1 MDNGEKKNNGFTWRV
16 AVVFLFI
23 FAMGM
28 LFGKVVNFSNIKSI
42 EGYLFNLSNVIE
54 SNALADATASNATDC
69 NATSSNAT
77 DCNATSENATD
88 CNATSS
94 NATDCNATS
103 SNAQTDNGEI
113 YLDSI
118 KFKSNS
124 VAVGDKLYLDISTSG
139 DTLESV
145 IIALWNESTGTIIQ
159 TQIKDLNN
167 NPYIIIPSN
176 AAITTYTIYDV
187 MLQARTESGVVFGKY
202 YSAIPSL
209 GAEVL
214 NFGNS
219 KIEVKQKLDISN
231 TTEPVKE
238 EIALNLNSIKFISDS
253 VKVGENAKLAIDCNK
268 KLISA
273 KLTFK
278 STSSEDTFTVY
289 AKSLNSETYITVP
302 TGTKS
307 LEYKLS
313 AIVLEAENVTKI
325 FGVDTSVSG
334 VEKLNFDIKIKVEE
348 NTDAT
353 ILEYN
358 NENITDK
365 VLSDISK
372 SKATSIVINADG
384 KTIVSKALFN
394 TLKGK
399 EKDLIIKYKGNELV
413 FCGKEIVNA
422 KDIDVSVN
430 VYDTTNEEVKET
442 IGSMINKG
450 IVIDYK
456 SNGYLPGKALA
467 RIKATDIIKNNIGNN
482 NVCVYYYNET
492 SNKFEL
498 IAENI
503 SLTEDEYYEF
513 NISHNSKYVLVN
525 GELDSSIVCEA
536 TEDGNVVSFVQGNA
550 TYLLLVVLAVVV
562 IITVVIILVINKKKH
577 NSIEM

>member
-28 LFGKVVNFSNIKSI
+28 LFGKVVNFSNIKSL
-42 EGYLFNLSNVIE
+42 EGYLFNLGNVIE

-77 DCNATSENATD
+77 DCNATS
-88 CNATSS
+88 S

-113 YLDSI
+113 YLESF

-124 VAVGDKLYLDISTSG
+124 VAIGEKMYLDISTSG
-139 DTLESV
+139 DKLESAT
-145 IIALWNESTGTIIQ
+145 IFLSNESNGATLTAQ
-159 TQIKDLNN
+159 VKDIGG
-167 NPYIIIPSN
+167 NPYIVIPSN
-176 AAITTYTIYDV
+176 AAVTTYTTLDV
-187 MLQARTESGVVFGKY
+187 LLEARTDSGILFEKY
-202 YSAIPSL
+202 YSTYSSL
-209 GAEVL
+209 GAWAFD
-214 NFGNS
+214 FG
-219 KIEVKQKLDISN
+219 KVEIAVTQKVVSS
-231 TTEPVKE
+231 TEPAKE
-238 EIALNLNSIKFISDS
+238 EITLNLNSIKFISDS
-253 VKVGENAKLAIDCNK
+253 VKVGENAKLTIACNL

-278 STSSEDTFTVY
+278 STSSEDAFTVY
-289 AKSLNSETYITVP
+289 AKSLNSEPYITVP
-302 TGTKS
+302 TGTKA

-313 AIVLEAENVTKI
+313 TIVLETENVTRI

-384 KTIVSKALFN
+384 KSIVSKALFN

-456 SNGYLPGKALA
+456 SNGYLPGRALT
-467 RIKATDIIKNNIGNN
+467 RIKATDVMENNIGNN
-482 NVCVYYYNET
+482 IYVYYYNET

-503 SLTEDEYYEF
+503 SLTKDGYYEF

-525 GELDSSIVCEA
+525 GELDSSIVCES

-550 TYLLLVVLAVVV
+550 TYLLLVILAVVV
-562 IITVVIILVINKKKH
+562 IITVVIILVVNKKRQ
-577 NSIEM
+577 NNIEM